1 MIPQHFGS
9 LRLPSRNPFDLRVKI
24 VVVCSS
30 GSYQIMMLVVPNLLV
45 TLRIIICPI
54 GRRAA
59 CSLRGRYPD
68 LRGNTVTHDLYC
80 GETPRM
86 SHIPPL
92 SRSDLV
98 LWHYPDL
105 SLRDGMCAAGGIKI
119 DRISVLA
126 QSVCFLN

>member
-24 VVVCSS
+24 IVVCSS

-59 CSLRGRYPD
+59 CSLS
-68 LRGNTVTHDLYC
+68 GNTVTHDLYC

-98 LWHYPDL
+98 LWPEL
-105 SLRDGMCAAGGIKI
+105 T
-119 DRISVLA
+119 
-126 QSVCFLN
+126 

>member
-1 MIPQHFGS
+1 
-9 LRLPSRNPFDLRVKI
+9 
-24 VVVCSS
+24 
-30 GSYQIMMLVVPNLLV
+30 
-45 TLRIIICPI
+45 
-54 GRRAA
+54 
-59 CSLRGRYPD
+59 
-68 LRGNTVTHDLYC
+68 
-80 GETPRM
+80 M